1 MTVCRLPGNDINPL
15 IYLHESL
22 EILYNKESSSSIV
35 ILGGDFKLAAILW
48 NEGCDYDYVSVNL
61 VYGL

>member
-22 EILYNKESSSSIV
+22 KTLYNKESSSSIV
-35 ILGGDFKLAAILW
+35 ILGGDFKVPAILW
-48 NEGCDYDYVSVNL
+48 NEGCDYEYVSENL